1 MMIKS
6 YTHSPGVSPATDVQL
21 CFKTKSGVKLR
32 LFLLFLATYST
43 SKVE

>member
-1 MMIKS
+1 MIKS
-6 YTHSPGVSPATDVQL
+6 HTHSPGVSPATDVQL
-21 CFKTKSGVKLR
+21 CFKTKSEVE